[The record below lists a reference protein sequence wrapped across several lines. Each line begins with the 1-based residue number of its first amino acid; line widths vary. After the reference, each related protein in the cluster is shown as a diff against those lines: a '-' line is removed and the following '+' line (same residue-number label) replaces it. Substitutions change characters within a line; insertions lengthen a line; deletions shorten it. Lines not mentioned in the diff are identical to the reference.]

1 MNRLIPRS
9 WGEVLVNIFLD
20 LNVFSFSLFHLHLN
34 IPGTL
39 GTFLDM
45 QTPEK
50 SLNDPIINKEAMM
63 ISIPKIL
70 SISLC
75 SLILSLNLS
84 PLTPAAESTGQD
96 SCADRNGLP
105 NLLKCDE
112 ETRMQIVKGSVLR
125 FEFDNLIVRRADG
138 KEVRLHIDENTD
150 MIGYVG
156 PGERIEAK
164 VSNLVDR
171 KHAMSI
177 RQLE

>member
-1 MNRLIPRS
+1 
-9 WGEVLVNIFLD
+9 
-20 LNVFSFSLFHLHLN
+20 
-34 IPGTL
+34 
-39 GTFLDM
+39 
-45 QTPEK
+45 
-50 SLNDPIINKEAMM
+50 M
-63 ISIPKIL
+63 ISIPKVL

-84 PLTPAAESTGQD
+84 PLTLAAESTGPD
-96 SCADRNGLP
+96 SCADRKDGLP

-125 FEFDNLIVRRADG
+125 VEFDNLIVRRADG